1 MSKIPKVMR
10 YYLGWNPKDAIN
22 FFWKMHVLQL
32 VKLGMNILSLSKL
45 VLSWTYYPPYKTIWS
60 CDPILNTTSAKCC
73 GGYIWELFF
82 AKLLTCFAE
91 FRTATHTQS
100 RQPPCLILLIYG
112 PNTHE
117 NGDNC
122 KIYSGATT
130 IGQQAALNEQT
141 SNPKD
146 RKVDHIRSFL

>member
-1 MSKIPKVMR
+1 MSKIPEVMR
-10 YYLGWNPKDAIN
+10 YYLGWNPKNAIKKN
-22 FFWKMHVLQL
+22 WKMHVLQL
-32 VKLGMNILSLSKL
+32 VKLGMNILSLSKM
-45 VLSWTYYPPYKTIWS
+45 VLTWTYHPPYKTIWS

-82 AKLLTCFAE
+82 GQPLACFAE

-117 NGDNC
+117 NGENLSRC
-122 KIYSGATT
+122 NYCLVNKQLWMNKHPTQKI
-130 IGQQAALNEQT
+130 E
-141 SNPKD
+141 K
-146 RKVDHIRSFL
+146 

>member
-1 MSKIPKVMR
+1 
-10 YYLGWNPKDAIN
+10 
-22 FFWKMHVLQL
+22 
-32 VKLGMNILSLSKL
+32 
-45 VLSWTYYPPYKTIWS
+45 
-60 CDPILNTTSAKCC
+60 
-73 GGYIWELFF
+73 LFF
-82 AKLLTCFAE
+82 AKPLACFAE

-100 RQPPCLILLIYG
+100 RQPPCLILLICG

-130 IGQQAALNEQT
+130 IGQQAALNEQK